1 MLRRTN
7 IVKFVALLH
16 IYTTSIMQALSQ
28 RAQEMGLPMTIE
40 MAKKARELSATGKQV
55 ISLSLGEPDFD
66 TPDFIKAA
74 AVEAMEQNY
83 THYMP
88 VPGFSDLQAS
98 IVKKFKR
105 DNGLNYNPSQ
115 IVVSTGA
122 KQSLLNVFL
131 TLVNPGDEVIIPAPY
146 WVSYMDQAK
155 YCGGKVKILPTTMES
170 GFKITAAQLEEVITP
185 KSKVLIFSSPN
196 NPCGAIYSKEDL
208 AAIAAVVAK
217 HPSLYIISD
226 EIYELLNYG
235 EVKHISIA
243 SFPEVY
249 DQTITV
255 NGLSKGF
262 AMTGWRVGYIGAPE
276 WIAKACTKF
285 QSNFTS
291 GTNSVAQ
298 RACIAA
304 VEADPSTVHYMVDK
318 FAERR
323 TKMVD
328 WMNDIPGFELDTPP
342 GAFYV
347 FPRVSGILGK
357 KFNGKVIDTSL
368 DLSMYLLEEALVSTV
383 PGDAFGLPGYIRF
396 SYAAAEADLAE
407 AVRRVKAAVAK
418 LED

>member
-1 MLRRTN
+1 ME
-7 IVKFVALLH
+7 
-16 IYTTSIMQALSQ
+16 SLSK

-40 MAKKARELSATGKQV
+40 MAKKARELSATGKNV

-66 TPDFIKAA
+66 TPGFIKEA
-74 AVEAMEQNY
+74 AVQAMEENY

-88 VPGFSDLQAS
+88 VPGFADVRES
-98 IVKKFKR
+98 IAAKFKR
-105 DNGLNYNPSQ
+105 DNGIDYTADQ
-115 IVVSTGA
+115 IVISTGA
-122 KQSLLNVFL
+122 KQSLLNIFL
-131 TLVNPGDEVIIPAPY
+131 ALVNPGEEIIIPAPY

-155 YCGGKVKILPTTMES
+155 YCGAEVKVLPTTMEG
-170 GFKITAAQLEEVITP
+170 GFKITADQLESAITP

-208 AAIAAVVAK
+208 KAIAAVVAK
-217 HPSLYIISD
+217 YPNLYIISD

-235 EVKHISIA
+235 EVDHVSIA

-249 DQTITV
+249 NQTITV

-262 AMTGWRVGYIGAPE
+262 AMTGWRLGYIGAPQ

-291 GTNSVAQ
+291 GTNSIAQ
-298 RACIAA
+298 RACKTA
-304 VEADPSTVHYMVDK
+304 VEADPSSVDYMIKK
-318 FAERR
+318 FASRR
-323 TKMVD
+323 EKMVD
-328 WMNDIPGFELDTPP
+328 WIKEVPGFELQTPP

-347 FPRVSGILGK
+347 FPRITSLLGK
-357 KFNGKVIDTSL
+357 KFNGRELKNSL
-368 DLSMYLLEEALVSTV
+368 DVSMYLLEEGLVSTV

-396 SYAAAEADLAE
+396 SYAASEIELEE
-407 AVRRVKAAVAK
+407 AVKRVKVAVSN

>member
-1 MLRRTN
+1 
-7 IVKFVALLH
+7 
-16 IYTTSIMQALSQ
+16 MQALSD
-28 RAQEMGLPMTIE
+28 RAQQMGLPMTIE
-40 MAKKARELSATGKQV
+40 MAKKARELSATGKNV

-66 TPDFIKAA
+66 TPDFIKSAA
-74 AVEAMEQNY
+74 NEAMDQNY

-88 VPGFSDLQAS
+88 VPGFADLRES
-98 IVKKFKR
+98 IAAKFQR
-105 DNGLNYNPSQ
+105 DNGLTYTADQ

-122 KQSLLNVFL
+122 KQSLLNIFL
-131 TLVNPGDEVIIPAPY
+131 ALVNPGEEVIIPAPY

-155 YCGGKVKILPTTMES
+155 YCGAEVKVLPTSMES
-170 GFKITAAQLEEVITP
+170 GFKITAAQLEEAITE

-217 HPSLYIISD
+217 HPNLYIISD

-235 EVKHISIA
+235 EVAHTSIA

-249 DQTITV
+249 NQTITV

-262 AMTGWRVGYIGAPE
+262 AMTGWRIGYIGAPE

-291 GTNSVAQ
+291 GTCSIAQ
-298 RACIAA
+298 RACKAA
-304 VEADPSTVHYMVDK
+304 VEADPSSVQYMVDT

-323 TKMVD
+323 AKMVEWISGVD
-328 WMNDIPGFELDTPP
+328 GFELDTPP

-347 FPRVSGILGK
+347 FPRITQLLGK
-357 KFNGKVIDTSL
+357 KFNGKTIETAL
-368 DLSMYLLEEALVSTV
+368 DLSMYLLEEGLVSTV

-396 SYAAAEADLAE
+396 SYAAAEADLKE
-407 AVRRVKAAVAK
+407 AVIRVAAAVAN

>member
-1 MLRRTN
+1 
-7 IVKFVALLH
+7 
-16 IYTTSIMQALSQ
+16 MQALSD
-28 RAQEMGLPMTIE
+28 RAQQMGLPMTIE
-40 MAKKARELSATGKQV
+40 MAKKARELSATGKNV

-66 TPDFIKAA
+66 TPDFIKSAA
-74 AVEAMEQNY
+74 NEAMDQNY

-88 VPGFSDLQAS
+88 VPGFADLRES
-98 IVKKFKR
+98 IAAKFQR
-105 DNGLNYNPSQ
+105 DNGLTYTADQ

-122 KQSLLNVFL
+122 KQSLLNIFL
-131 TLVNPGDEVIIPAPY
+131 ALVNPGEEVIIPAPY

-155 YCGGKVKILPTTMES
+155 YCGAEVKVLPTSMES
-170 GFKITAAQLEEVITP
+170 GFKITAAQLEEAITE

-217 HPSLYIISD
+217 HPNLYIISD

-235 EVKHISIA
+235 EVAHTSIA

-249 DQTITV
+249 NQTITV

-262 AMTGWRVGYIGAPE
+262 AMTGWRIGYIGAPE

-291 GTNSVAQ
+291 GTCSVAQ
-298 RACIAA
+298 RACKAA
-304 VEADPSTVHYMVDK
+304 VEADPASVQYMVDT
-318 FAERR
+318 FAGRR
-323 TKMVD
+323 AKMVE
-328 WMNDIPGFELDTPP
+328 WISAVEGFELDTPP

-347 FPRVSGILGK
+347 FPRITELLGK
-357 KFNGKVIDTSL
+357 KFNGKTIETAL
-368 DLSMYLLEEALVSTV
+368 DLSMYLLEEGLVSTV

-396 SYAAAEADLAE
+396 SYAAAEADLKE
-407 AVRRVKAAVAK
+407 AVIRVAAAVAN

>member
-1 MLRRTN
+1 
-7 IVKFVALLH
+7 
-16 IYTTSIMQALSQ
+16 MQALSD
-28 RAQEMGLPMTIE
+28 RAQQMGLPMTIE
-40 MAKKARELSATGKQV
+40 MAKKARELSATGKNV

-66 TPDFIKAA
+66 TPDFIKSAA
-74 AVEAMEQNY
+74 NEAMDQNY

-88 VPGFSDLQAS
+88 VPGFADLRES
-98 IVKKFKR
+98 IAAKFQR
-105 DNGLNYNPSQ
+105 DNGLTYTADQ

-122 KQSLLNVFL
+122 KQSLLNIFL
-131 TLVNPGDEVIIPAPY
+131 ALVNPGEEVIIPAPY

-155 YCGGKVKILPTTMES
+155 YCGAEVKVLPTSMES
-170 GFKITAAQLEEVITP
+170 GFKITAAQLEEAITE

-217 HPSLYIISD
+217 HPNLYVISD

-235 EVKHISIA
+235 EVAHTSIA

-249 DQTITV
+249 NQTITV

-262 AMTGWRVGYIGAPE
+262 AMTGWRIGYIGAPE

-291 GTNSVAQ
+291 GTCSVAQ
-298 RACIAA
+298 RACKAA
-304 VEADPSTVHYMVDK
+304 VEAAPSSVQYMVDT
-318 FAERR
+318 FAGRR
-323 TKMVD
+323 AKMVE
-328 WMNDIPGFELDTPP
+328 WISAVEGFELDTPP

-347 FPRVSGILGK
+347 FPRITQLLGK
-357 KFNGKVIDTSL
+357 KFNGKTIETAL
-368 DLSMYLLEEALVSTV
+368 DLSMYLLEEGLVSTV

-396 SYAAAEADLAE
+396 SYAAAEADLKE
-407 AVRRVKAAVAK
+407 AVIRVAAAVAN

>member
-1 MLRRTN
+1 
-7 IVKFVALLH
+7 
-16 IYTTSIMQALSQ
+16 
-28 RAQEMGLPMTIE
+28 MTIE
-40 MAKKARELSATGKQV
+40 MAKKARELSATGKNV

-66 TPDFIKAA
+66 TPDFIKSAA
-74 AVEAMEQNY
+74 NEAMDQNY

-88 VPGFSDLQAS
+88 VPGFADLRES
-98 IVKKFKR
+98 IAAKFQR
-105 DNGLNYNPSQ
+105 DNGLTYTADQ

-122 KQSLLNVFL
+122 KQSLLNIFL
-131 TLVNPGDEVIIPAPY
+131 TLVNPGEEVIIPAPY

-155 YCGGKVKILPTTMES
+155 YCGAEVKVLPTSMES
-170 GFKITAAQLEEVITP
+170 GFKITAAQLEEAITE

-208 AAIAAVVAK
+208 AAIAAEVAK
-217 HPSLYIISD
+217 HPNLFIISD

-235 EVKHISIA
+235 EVAHTSIA

-249 DQTITV
+249 NQTITV

-262 AMTGWRVGYIGAPE
+262 AMTGWRIGYIGAPE

-291 GTNSVAQ
+291 GTCSVAQ
-298 RACIAA
+298 RACKAA
-304 VEADPSTVHYMVDK
+304 VEADPSSVQYMVDT
-318 FAERR
+318 FAGRR
-323 TKMVD
+323 AKMVE
-328 WMNDIPGFELDTPP
+328 WISAVEGFELDTPP

-347 FPRVSGILGK
+347 FPRITELLGK
-357 KFNGKVIDTSL
+357 KFNGKMIETAL
-368 DLSMYLLEEALVSTV
+368 DLSMYLLEEGLVSTV

-396 SYAAAEADLAE
+396 SYAAAEADLKE
-407 AVRRVKAAVAK
+407 AVIRVAAAVAN

>member
-1 MLRRTN
+1 
-7 IVKFVALLH
+7 
-16 IYTTSIMQALSQ
+16 
-28 RAQEMGLPMTIE
+28 MGLPMTIK
-40 MAKKARELSATGKQV
+40 MAKKARELSATGKNV

-66 TPDFIKAA
+66 TPDFIKEAA
-74 AVEAMEQNY
+74 AQAMEENY

-88 VPGFSDLQAS
+88 VPGFTDVRES
-98 IVKKFKR
+98 IAAKFKR
-105 DNGLNYNPSQ
+105 DNGIDYTADQ
-115 IVVSTGA
+115 IVISTGA
-122 KQSLLNVFL
+122 KQSLLNIFL
-131 TLVNPGDEVIIPAPY
+131 ALVNPGEEVIIPAPY

-155 YCGGKVKILPTTMES
+155 YCGAEVKVLPTTMEG
-170 GFKITAAQLEEVITP
+170 GFKITSDQLEAAITP

-217 HPSLYIISD
+217 HPNLYIISD

-235 EVKHISIA
+235 EVDHVSIA

-249 DQTITV
+249 NQTITV

-262 AMTGWRVGYIGAPE
+262 AMTGWRLGYIGAPQ

-291 GTNSVAQ
+291 GTNSIAQ
-298 RACIAA
+298 RACKAA
-304 VEADPSTVHYMVDK
+304 VEADPSSVDYMIKK
-318 FAERR
+318 FASRR
-323 TKMVD
+323 EKMVG
-328 WMNDIPGFELDTPP
+328 WIKEVPGFELQTPP

-347 FPRVSGILGK
+347 FPRITSLLGK
-357 KFNGKVIDTSL
+357 KFNGRELKNSL
-368 DLSMYLLEEALVSTV
+368 DVSMYLLEEGLVSTV

-396 SYAAAEADLAE
+396 SYAASEIELEE
-407 AVRRVKAAVAK
+407 AVKRVKVAVSN

>member
-1 MLRRTN
+1 
-7 IVKFVALLH
+7 
-16 IYTTSIMQALSQ
+16 
-28 RAQEMGLPMTIE
+28 MGLPMTIE
-40 MAKKARELSATGKQV
+40 MAKKARELSATGKNV

-66 TPDFIKAA
+66 TPDFIKEAA
-74 AVEAMEQNY
+74 AQAMVENY

-88 VPGFSDLQAS
+88 VPGFLDVRES
-98 IVKKFKR
+98 IAAKFKR
-105 DNGLNYNPSQ
+105 DNGIDYTADQ
-115 IVVSTGA
+115 IVISTGA
-122 KQSLLNVFL
+122 KQSLLNIFL
-131 TLVNPGDEVIIPAPY
+131 ALVNPGEEVIIPAPY

-155 YCGGKVKILPTTMES
+155 YCGADVKVLPTTMEG
-170 GFKITAAQLEEVITP
+170 GFKITADQLEEAITP

-217 HPSLYIISD
+217 HPNLYIISD

-235 EVKHISIA
+235 EVKHVSIA

-249 DQTITV
+249 NQTITV

-262 AMTGWRVGYIGAPE
+262 AMTGWRVGYIGAPS

-291 GTNSVAQ
+291 GTNSIAQ
-298 RACIAA
+298 RACKTA
-304 VEADPSTVHYMVDK
+304 VEADTSSVNYMIEK
-318 FAERR
+318 FASRR
-323 TKMVD
+323 EKMVG
-328 WMNDIPGFELDTPP
+328 WIKEVPGFELETPP

-347 FPRVSGILGK
+347 FPRITSLLGK
-357 KFNGKVIDTSL
+357 KFNGQVLKNSL
-368 DLSMYLLEEALVSTV
+368 DVSMYLLEEGLVSTV

-396 SYAAAEADLAE
+396 SYAAAEAELEE
-407 AVRRVKAAVAK
+407 AVKRVKVAVSN

>member
-1 MLRRTN
+1 M
-7 IVKFVALLH
+7 K
-16 IYTTSIMQALSQ
+16 ALSQ

-40 MAKKARELSATGKQV
+40 MAKKARELSATGKNV

-66 TPDFIKAA
+66 TPDFIKKAA
-74 AVEAMEQNY
+74 NEAMEQNY

-88 VPGFSDLQAS
+88 VPGFTDLRDS
-98 IVKKFKR
+98 IAAKFKR
-105 DNGLNYNPSQ
+105 DNNLEYTAEQ

-131 TLVNPGDEVIIPAPY
+131 ALVNPGDEVIIPAPY

-155 YCGGKVKILPTTMES
+155 YCGGVVKVLPTSKES
-170 GFKITAAQLEEVITP
+170 GFKITAEQLEASITE

-196 NPCGAIYSKEDL
+196 NPCGAIYSGEEL
-208 AAIAAVVAK
+208 AEIAKVVAK
-217 HPSLYIISD
+217 YPNLHIISD

-235 EVKHISIA
+235 EVEHVSIA
-243 SFPEVY
+243 SFSEVY

-262 AMTGWRVGYIGAPE
+262 AMTGWRIGYIGAPE

-298 RACIAA
+298 RACKAA
-304 VEADPSTVHYMVDK
+304 VESDPESVKYMVET
-318 FAERR
+318 FAQRR
-323 TKMVD
+323 DKMVS
-328 WMNDIPGFELDTPP
+328 WMNEIPGFELDTPP

-347 FPRVSGILGK
+347 FPRVSQILGK
-357 KFNGKVIDTSL
+357 KFKSKIMETSL
-368 DLSMYLLEEALVSTV
+368 DLSMYLLEQGLVSTV

-396 SYAAAEADLAE
+396 SYAASESELQE
-407 AVRRVKAAVAK
+407 AVIRVKNAVSL

>member
-1 MLRRTN
+1 
-7 IVKFVALLH
+7 
-16 IYTTSIMQALSQ
+16 MQALSD

-40 MAKKARELSATGKQV
+40 MAKKARELSATGKNV

-66 TPDFIKAA
+66 TPDFIKSAA
-74 AVEAMEQNY
+74 NEAMDQNY

-88 VPGFSDLQAS
+88 VPGFADLRES
-98 IVKKFKR
+98 IAAKFQR
-105 DNGLNYNPSQ
+105 DNGLTYTADQ

-122 KQSLLNVFL
+122 KQSLLNIFL
-131 TLVNPGDEVIIPAPY
+131 TLVNPGEEVIIPAPY

-155 YCGGKVKILPTTMES
+155 YCGAEVKVLPTSMES
-170 GFKITAAQLEEVITP
+170 GFKITAAQLEEAITE

-208 AAIAAVVAK
+208 AAIAAEVAK
-217 HPSLYIISD
+217 HPNLFIISD

-235 EVKHISIA
+235 EVAHTSIA

-249 DQTITV
+249 NQTITV

-262 AMTGWRVGYIGAPE
+262 AMTGWRIGYIGAPE

-291 GTNSVAQ
+291 GTCSVAQ
-298 RACIAA
+298 RACKAA
-304 VEADPSTVHYMVDK
+304 VEADPSSVQYMVDT
-318 FAERR
+318 FAGRR
-323 TKMVD
+323 AKMVE
-328 WMNDIPGFELDTPP
+328 WISAVEGFELDTPP

-347 FPRVSGILGK
+347 FPRITELLGK
-357 KFNGKVIDTSL
+357 KFNGKMIETAL
-368 DLSMYLLEEALVSTV
+368 DLSMYLLEEGLVSTV

-396 SYAAAEADLAE
+396 SYAAAEADLKE
-407 AVRRVKAAVAK
+407 AVIRVAAAVAN

>member
-1 MLRRTN
+1 M
-7 IVKFVALLH
+7 K
-16 IYTTSIMQALSQ
+16 ALSQ

-40 MAKKARELSATGKQV
+40 MAKKARELSATGKNV

-66 TPDFIKAA
+66 TPDFIKEAA
-74 AVEAMEQNY
+74 NEAMEQNY

-88 VPGFSDLQAS
+88 VPGFADLRDS
-98 IVKKFKR
+98 IAAKFKR
-105 DNGLNYNPSQ
+105 DNNLEYTADQ

-131 TLVNPGDEVIIPAPY
+131 ALVNPGDEVIIPAPY

-155 YCGGKVKILPTTMES
+155 YCGGVVKVLPTSKES
-170 GFKITAAQLEEVITP
+170 GFKISADQLEASITE

-196 NPCGAIYSKEDL
+196 NPCGAIYSGEEL
-208 AAIAAVVAK
+208 AEIANVVAK
-217 HPSLYIISD
+217 YPNLHIISD

-235 EVKHISIA
+235 EVEHVSIA

-249 DQTITV
+249 NQTITV

-262 AMTGWRVGYIGAPE
+262 AMTGWRIGYIGAPE

-298 RACIAA
+298 RACKAA
-304 VEADPSTVHYMVDK
+304 VEADPSTVKYMVDT
-318 FAERR
+318 FAGRR
-323 TKMVD
+323 EKMVG
-328 WMNDIPGFELDTPP
+328 WINEIPGFELDTPP

-347 FPRVSGILGK
+347 FPRVSELLGK
-357 KFNGKVIDTSL
+357 KFGGKTIETSL
-368 DLSMYLLEEALVSTV
+368 DLSMYLLEEGLVSTV

-396 SYAAAEADLAE
+396 SYAAAETDLQE
-407 AVRRVKAAVAK
+407 AVRRVKEAVSR

>member
-1 MLRRTN
+1 
-7 IVKFVALLH
+7 
-16 IYTTSIMQALSQ
+16 
-28 RAQEMGLPMTIE
+28 MGLPMTIE
-40 MAKKARELSATGKQV
+40 MAKKARELSATGINV

-66 TPDFIKAA
+66 TPDFIKEAA
-74 AVEAMEQNY
+74 AQAMEENY

-88 VPGFSDLQAS
+88 VPGFTDVRES
-98 IVKKFKR
+98 IAAKFKR
-105 DNGLNYNPSQ
+105 DNGIDYTANQ
-115 IVVSTGA
+115 IVISTGA
-122 KQSLLNVFL
+122 KQSLLNIFL
-131 TLVNPGDEVIIPAPY
+131 ALVNPGEEVIIPAPY

-155 YCGGKVKILPTTMES
+155 YCGAEVKVLPTTMEG
-170 GFKITAAQLEEVITP
+170 GFKITADQLEAAITT

-217 HPSLYIISD
+217 YPNLYIISD

-235 EVKHISIA
+235 EVDHVSIA

-249 DQTITV
+249 KQTITV

-291 GTNSVAQ
+291 GTNSIAQ
-298 RACIAA
+298 RACKTALE
-304 VEADPSTVHYMVDK
+304 VDPSSVDYMIKK
-318 FAERR
+318 FASRR
-323 TKMVD
+323 EKMVG
-328 WMNDIPGFELDTPP
+328 WIKEVPGFELETPP

-347 FPRVSGILGK
+347 FPRITSLLGK
-357 KFNGKVIDTSL
+357 KFNGSILKNSL
-368 DLSMYLLEEALVSTV
+368 DVSMYLLEEGLVSTV
-383 PGDAFGLPGYIRF
+383 PGDAFGLAGYIRF
-396 SYAAAEADLAE
+396 SYAAAETELEE
-407 AVRRVKAAVAK
+407 AVKRVKVAVSN

>member
-1 MLRRTN
+1 ME
-7 IVKFVALLH
+7 
-16 IYTTSIMQALSQ
+16 SLSK

-40 MAKKARELSATGKQV
+40 MAKKARELSATGKNV

-66 TPDFIKAA
+66 TPDFIKEA
-74 AVEAMEQNY
+74 AVQAMEENY

-88 VPGFSDLQAS
+88 VPGFADVRES
-98 IVKKFKR
+98 IAAKFKR
-105 DNGLNYNPSQ
+105 DNGIDYTADQ
-115 IVVSTGA
+115 IVISTGA
-122 KQSLLNVFL
+122 KQSLLNIFL
-131 TLVNPGDEVIIPAPY
+131 ALVNPGEEIIIPAPY

-155 YCGGKVKILPTTMES
+155 YCGAEVKVLPTTMEG
-170 GFKITAAQLEEVITP
+170 GFKITADQLESAITP

-208 AAIAAVVAK
+208 KAIAAVVAK
-217 HPSLYIISD
+217 YPNLYIISD

-235 EVKHISIA
+235 EVDHVSIA

-249 DQTITV
+249 NQTITV

-262 AMTGWRVGYIGAPE
+262 AMTGWRLGYIGAPQ

-291 GTNSVAQ
+291 GTNSIAQ
-298 RACIAA
+298 RACKTA
-304 VEADPSTVHYMVDK
+304 VEADPSSVDYMIKK
-318 FAERR
+318 FASRR
-323 TKMVD
+323 EKMVD
-328 WMNDIPGFELDTPP
+328 WIKEVPGFELQTPP

-347 FPRVSGILGK
+347 FPRITSLLGK
-357 KFNGKVIDTSL
+357 KFNGRELKNSL
-368 DLSMYLLEEALVSTV
+368 DVSMYLLEEGLVSTV

-396 SYAAAEADLAE
+396 SYAASEIELEE
-407 AVRRVKAAVAK
+407 AVKRVKVAVSN

>member
-1 MLRRTN
+1 
-7 IVKFVALLH
+7 
-16 IYTTSIMQALSQ
+16 
-28 RAQEMGLPMTIE
+28 MGLPMTIE
-40 MAKKARELSATGKQV
+40 MAKKARELSATGKNV

-66 TPDFIKAA
+66 TPDFIKEAA
-74 AVEAMEQNY
+74 AQAMEENY

-88 VPGFSDLQAS
+88 VPGFTDVRES
-98 IVKKFKR
+98 IAAKFKR
-105 DNGLNYNPSQ
+105 DNGIDYTANQ
-115 IVVSTGA
+115 IVISTGA
-122 KQSLLNVFL
+122 KQSLLNIFL
-131 TLVNPGDEVIIPAPY
+131 ALVNPGEEVIIPAPY

-155 YCGGKVKILPTTMES
+155 YCGAEVKVLPTTMEG
-170 GFKITAAQLEEVITP
+170 GFKITADQLEAAITT

-217 HPSLYIISD
+217 YPNLYIISD

-235 EVKHISIA
+235 EVDHVSIA

-249 DQTITV
+249 KQTITV

-291 GTNSVAQ
+291 GTNSIAQ
-298 RACIAA
+298 RACKTA
-304 VEADPSTVHYMVDK
+304 VEADPSSVDYMIKK
-318 FAERR
+318 FASRR
-323 TKMVD
+323 EKMVD
-328 WMNDIPGFELDTPP
+328 WIKEVPGFELQTPP

-347 FPRVSGILGK
+347 FPRITSLLGK
-357 KFNGKVIDTSL
+357 KFNGRELKNSL
-368 DLSMYLLEEALVSTV
+368 DVSMYLLEEGLVSTV

-396 SYAAAEADLAE
+396 SYAASEIELEE
-407 AVRRVKAAVAK
+407 AVKRVKVAVSN

>member
-1 MLRRTN
+1 
-7 IVKFVALLH
+7 
-16 IYTTSIMQALSQ
+16 MQALSD
-28 RAQEMGLPMTIE
+28 RAQQMGLPMTIE
-40 MAKKARELSATGKQV
+40 MAKKARELSATGKNV

-66 TPDFIKAA
+66 TPDFIKSAA
-74 AVEAMEQNY
+74 NEAMDQNY

-88 VPGFSDLQAS
+88 VPGFADLRES
-98 IVKKFKR
+98 IAAKFQR
-105 DNGLNYNPSQ
+105 DNGLTYTADQ

-122 KQSLLNVFL
+122 KQSLLNIFL
-131 TLVNPGDEVIIPAPY
+131 ALVNPGEEVIIPAPY

-155 YCGGKVKILPTTMES
+155 YCGAEVKVLPTSMES
-170 GFKITAAQLEEVITP
+170 GFKITAAQLEEAITE

-217 HPSLYIISD
+217 HPNLYIISD

-235 EVKHISIA
+235 EVAHTSIA

-249 DQTITV
+249 NQTITV

-262 AMTGWRVGYIGAPE
+262 AMTGWRIGYIGAPE

-291 GTNSVAQ
+291 GTCSVAQ
-298 RACIAA
+298 RACKAA
-304 VEADPSTVHYMVDK
+304 VEADPSSVQYMVDT
-318 FAERR
+318 FAGRR
-323 TKMVD
+323 AKMVE
-328 WMNDIPGFELDTPP
+328 WISAVEGFELDTPP

-347 FPRVSGILGK
+347 FPRITELLGK
-357 KFNGKVIDTSL
+357 KFNGKTIETAL
-368 DLSMYLLEEALVSTV
+368 DLSMYLLEEGLVSTV

-396 SYAAAEADLAE
+396 SYAAAEADLKE
-407 AVRRVKAAVAK
+407 AVIRVAAAVAN

>member
-1 MLRRTN
+1 
-7 IVKFVALLH
+7 
-16 IYTTSIMQALSQ
+16 MQALSQ

-66 TPDFIKAA
+66 TPDFIKSA

-88 VPGFSDLQAS
+88 VPGFTDLQTS
-98 IVKKFKR
+98 IAKKFKR
-105 DNGLNYNPSQ
+105 DNGLNYDPSQ

-122 KQSLLNVFL
+122 KQSLLNIFL
-131 TLVNPGDEVIIPAPY
+131 TLVNPGDEIIIPAPY

-155 YCGGKVKILPTTMES
+155 YCGGEVKILHTTMES
-170 GFKITAAQLEEVITP
+170 GFKITAAQLEEAITP

-196 NPCGAIYSKEDL
+196 NPCGSIYSKEDL

-217 HPSLYIISD
+217 YPNLYIISD

-235 EVKHISIA
+235 EVKHTSIA

-249 DQTITV
+249 HQTITV

-262 AMTGWRVGYIGAPE
+262 AMTGWRIGYIGAPE

-291 GTNSVAQ
+291 GANSVAQ

-304 VEADPSTVHYMVDK
+304 VEADPSTVHYMVDT
-318 FAERR
+318 FAVRR
-323 TKMVD
+323 AKMVD
-328 WMNDIPGFELDTPP
+328 WMNDIPGFELNTPP

-347 FPRVSGILGK
+347 FPRVSSILGK
-357 KFNGKVIDTSL
+357 KFNGKVIDTSF
-368 DLSMYLLEEALVSTV
+368 DLSMYLLEEGLVSTV

-396 SYAAAEADLAE
+396 SYAAAEADLEE
-407 AVRRVKAAVAK
+407 AVRRVKAAITK

>member
-1 MLRRTN
+1 M
-7 IVKFVALLH
+7 KG
-16 IYTTSIMQALSQ
+16 LSL

-40 MAKKARELSATGKQV
+40 MAKKARELSATGKHV

-74 AVEAMEQNY
+74 ANEAMEQNF

-88 VPGFSDLQAS
+88 VPGFADLRES
-98 IVKKFKR
+98 IAAKFKR
-105 DNGLNYNPSQ
+105 DNGLDYSADQ

-131 TLVNPGDEVIIPAPY
+131 TLVNPGEEVIIPAPY

-155 YCGGKVKILPTTMES
+155 YCGAETVILQTSKES
-170 GFKITAAQLEEVITP
+170 GFKITAEQLESAITE

-196 NPCGAIYSKEDL
+196 NPCGAIYSKEEL
-208 AAIAAVVAK
+208 TAIARVVAR
-217 HPSLYIISD
+217 HPNLYVISD

-235 EVKHISIA
+235 EIEHVSIA
-243 SFPEVY
+243 SFPEIYEQV
-249 DQTITV
+249 ITV

-262 AMTGWRVGYIGAPE
+262 AMTGWRIGYIGAPE

-298 RACIAA
+298 RACKAA
-304 VEADPSTVHYMVDK
+304 LEADPATVKYMVDT
-318 FAERR
+318 FASRR
-323 TKMVD
+323 EKMVG

-347 FPRVSGILGK
+347 FPRVSSLLGK
-357 KFNGKVIDTSL
+357 KFNGKTIATAL
-368 DLSMYLLEEALVSTV
+368 DLSMYLLEEGLVSTV

-396 SYAAAEADLAE
+396 SYAASEEDLKE
-407 AVRRVKAAVAK
+407 AVSRVEIAVSK

>member
-1 MLRRTN
+1 M
-7 IVKFVALLH
+7 K
-16 IYTTSIMQALSQ
+16 ALSQ

-40 MAKKARELSATGKQV
+40 MAKKARELSATGKNV

-66 TPDFIKAA
+66 TPDFIKEAA
-74 AVEAMEQNY
+74 NEAMEQNY

-88 VPGFSDLQAS
+88 VPGFADLRDS
-98 IVKKFKR
+98 IAAKFKR
-105 DNGLNYNPSQ
+105 DNNLEYTADQ

-131 TLVNPGDEVIIPAPY
+131 ALVNPGDEVIIPAPY

-155 YCGGKVKILPTTMES
+155 YCGGVVKVLPTSKES
-170 GFKITAAQLEEVITP
+170 GFKITADQLEASITE

-196 NPCGAIYSKEDL
+196 NPCGAIYSGEEL
-208 AAIAAVVAK
+208 AEIAKVVAK
-217 HPSLYIISD
+217 YPNLHIISD

-235 EVKHISIA
+235 EVEHVSIA

-249 DQTITV
+249 NQTITV

-262 AMTGWRVGYIGAPE
+262 AMTGWRIGYIGAPE

-298 RACIAA
+298 RACKAA
-304 VEADPSTVHYMVDK
+304 VEADPSTVKYMVDT
-318 FAERR
+318 FAGRR
-323 TKMVD
+323 EKMVG
-328 WMNDIPGFELDTPP
+328 WINEIPGFELDTPP

-347 FPRVSGILGK
+347 FPRVSELLGK
-357 KFNGKVIDTSL
+357 KFGGKTIETSL
-368 DLSMYLLEEALVSTV
+368 DLSMYLLEEGLVSTV

-396 SYAAAEADLAE
+396 SYAAAETDLQE
-407 AVRRVKAAVAK
+407 AVRRVKEAVSR

>member
-1 MLRRTN
+1 
-7 IVKFVALLH
+7 
-16 IYTTSIMQALSQ
+16 MQALSD
-28 RAQEMGLPMTIE
+28 RAQQMGLPMTIE
-40 MAKKARELSATGKQV
+40 MAKKARELSATGKNV

-66 TPDFIKAA
+66 TPDFIKSAA
-74 AVEAMEQNY
+74 NEAMDQNY

-88 VPGFSDLQAS
+88 VPGFADLRES
-98 IVKKFKR
+98 IAAKFQR
-105 DNGLNYNPSQ
+105 DNGLTYTADQ

-122 KQSLLNVFL
+122 KQSLLNIFL
-131 TLVNPGDEVIIPAPY
+131 ALVNPGEEVIIPAPY

-155 YCGGKVKILPTTMES
+155 YCGAEVKVLPTSMES
-170 GFKITAAQLEEVITP
+170 GFKITAAQLEEAITEQ
-185 KSKVLIFSSPN
+185 SKVLIFSSPN

-217 HPSLYIISD
+217 HPNLYIISD

-235 EVKHISIA
+235 EVAHTSIA

-249 DQTITV
+249 NQTITV

-262 AMTGWRVGYIGAPE
+262 AMTGWRIGYIGAPE

-291 GTNSVAQ
+291 GTCSIAQ
-298 RACIAA
+298 RACKAA
-304 VEADPSTVHYMVDK
+304 VEADPSSVQYMVDT

-323 TKMVD
+323 AKMVEWISGVD
-328 WMNDIPGFELDTPP
+328 GFELDTPP

-347 FPRVSGILGK
+347 FPRITQLLGK
-357 KFNGKVIDTSL
+357 KFNGKVIETAL
-368 DLSMYLLEEALVSTV
+368 DLSMYLLEEGLVSTV

-396 SYAAAEADLAE
+396 SYAAAEADLKE
-407 AVRRVKAAVAK
+407 AVIRVAAAVAN

>member
-1 MLRRTN
+1 
-7 IVKFVALLH
+7 
-16 IYTTSIMQALSQ
+16 MQALSD
-28 RAQEMGLPMTIE
+28 RAQQMGLPMTIE
-40 MAKKARELSATGKQV
+40 MAKKARELSATGKNV

-66 TPDFIKAA
+66 TPDFIKSAA
-74 AVEAMEQNY
+74 NEAMDQNY

-88 VPGFSDLQAS
+88 VPGFADLRES
-98 IVKKFKR
+98 IAAKFKR
-105 DNGLNYNPSQ
+105 DNGLTYTADQ

-122 KQSLLNVFL
+122 KQSLLNIFL
-131 TLVNPGDEVIIPAPY
+131 ALVNPGEEVIIPAPY

-155 YCGGKVKILPTTMES
+155 YCGAEVKVLPTSMES
-170 GFKITAAQLEEVITP
+170 GFKITAAQLEEAITE

-217 HPSLYIISD
+217 HPNLYIISD

-235 EVKHISIA
+235 EVAHTSIA

-249 DQTITV
+249 NQTITV

-262 AMTGWRVGYIGAPE
+262 AMTGWRIGYIGAPE

-291 GTNSVAQ
+291 GTCSIAQ
-298 RACIAA
+298 RACKAA
-304 VEADPSTVHYMVDK
+304 VEADPSSVQYMVDT

-323 TKMVD
+323 AKMVEWISGVD
-328 WMNDIPGFELDTPP
+328 GFELDTPP

-347 FPRVSGILGK
+347 FPRITQLLGK
-357 KFNGKVIDTSL
+357 KFNGKTIETAL
-368 DLSMYLLEEALVSTV
+368 DLSMYLLEEGLVSTV

-396 SYAAAEADLAE
+396 SYAAAEADLKE
-407 AVRRVKAAVAK
+407 AVIRVAAAVAN